1 MACLSW
7 GTGCLCCHAGGVGVM
22 SQGVSV
28 ALFGRLTMEPLHSLH
43 LIILYVMAK
52 FNFDE
57 IVDRRGSDCV
67 KWDETD
73 VDGMLPMWVAD
84 MDFRTAPAI
93 IEALQRRAAHGV
105 FGYEH
110 VPQSYYAAVV
120 GWFARRHGW
129 TFRPG
134 WIIYTTG
141 VVPAVSA
148 VIKAVTVP
156 GDKVLV
162 QTPVYN
168 CFFSS
173 IRNNG
178 CIIEENKLVYSNGT
192 YSVDFEDFERR
203 VADPSVKAFLL
214 CNPHNPAGR
223 VWTPDE
229 LRRMG
234 EICLRHGVFVI
245 ADEIHCDIVMPGY
258 KYTPFASLSDEFLA
272 NSATCTAPTKTFNIA
287 GLQIA
292 NIIAADDTVRK
303 KIDRAININEVCDV
317 GPFGV
322 VALQAAYNESEGW
335 LDELLPYIK
344 SNYDYL
350 CDFFAAHMP
359 MLKVLRLEGTYL
371 VWVDCTALGR
381 TSSGII
387 SELKDGEKLWLNGGD
402 IYGETDRPFV
412 RINIACP
419 RATLVDGL
427 NRLLHYVERIVK

>member
-1 MACLSW
+1 
-7 GTGCLCCHAGGVGVM
+7 
-22 SQGVSV
+22 
-28 ALFGRLTMEPLHSLH
+28 
-43 LIILYVMAK
+43 MAK

-57 IVDRRGSDCV
+57 IVDRKGTDCI
-67 KWDETD
+67 KWDGTD

-84 MDFRTAPAI
+84 MDFRTSPAI
-93 IEALQRRAAHGV
+93 VDALQRRAAHGV

-110 VPQSYYAAVV
+110 VPDSYYSAVV
-120 GWFARRHGW
+120 NWFSRRHGW
-129 TFRPG
+129 KFRPE

-148 VIKAVTVP
+148 VIKAVTAP
-156 GDKVLV
+156 GDKVMV

-178 CIIEENKLVYSNGT
+178 CVVEENKLIYSGET

-203 VADPSVKAFLL
+203 AADSSVKVFLL

-223 VWTPDE
+223 VWTPEE

-258 KYTPFASLSDEFLA
+258 KYTPFASLSDDFLA

-292 NIIAADDTVRK
+292 NIIAADEAARK

-322 VALQAAYNESEGW
+322 VALQAAYNDSEDW

-350 CDFFAAHMP
+350 CGFFAEHMP
-359 MLKVLRLEGTYL
+359 MLKVVRLEGTYL

-381 TSSGII
+381 TSSVII
-387 SELKDGEKLWLNGGD
+387 SELKDGE
-402 IYGETDRPFV
+402 
-412 RINIACP
+412 
-419 RATLVDGL
+419 
-427 NRLLHYVERIVK
+427 RL